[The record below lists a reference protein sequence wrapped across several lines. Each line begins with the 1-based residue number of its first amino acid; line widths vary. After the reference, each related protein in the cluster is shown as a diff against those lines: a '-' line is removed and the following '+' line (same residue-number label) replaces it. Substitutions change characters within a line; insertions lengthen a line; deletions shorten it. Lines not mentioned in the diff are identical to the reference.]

1 MAIMLK
7 RLPIFVFALAG
18 ALMCLSPAAE
28 AQSLDITS
36 AGDGGPIE
44 ILADDGIEWHQ
55 EEKVFVARGNARAIR
70 ETVTV
75 DSDVL
80 RAYYRET
87 DGGTEIWRMDA
98 NGSVEIRS
106 PTETIYGDEAIYDVI
121 NGVLVVKGE
130 DIRFVAGDDLI
141 TAEQQLEYWETKQM
155 AVARGDAMIKRPD
168 RTVYGDVLAAH
179 FSRDASGTTSVN
191 RVDAYDNVKIVTI
204 SDTATSDRG
213 VYNVVTGVATLTGNV
228 NIMRGKNTLSG
239 CKAVVDLNTGISKLF
254 ACENGTDTRVQGTFQ
269 KESETTEDPE

>member
-1 MAIMLK
+1 MFK
-7 RLPIFVFALAG
+7 RLPMLALALVLAP
-18 ALMCLSPAAE
+18 ALMCLSPAAQ

-168 RTVYGDVLAAH
+168 RTVYGDVLAAY

-204 SDTATSDRG
+204 NDTATSDRG
-213 VYNVVTGVATLTGNV
+213 VYNVDTGVATLTGNV
-228 NIMRGKNTLSG
+228 NIMRGQNTLSG

-254 ACENGTDTRVQGTFQ
+254 ACENGTETRVQGTFQ
-269 KESETTEDPE
+269 KESEPPE